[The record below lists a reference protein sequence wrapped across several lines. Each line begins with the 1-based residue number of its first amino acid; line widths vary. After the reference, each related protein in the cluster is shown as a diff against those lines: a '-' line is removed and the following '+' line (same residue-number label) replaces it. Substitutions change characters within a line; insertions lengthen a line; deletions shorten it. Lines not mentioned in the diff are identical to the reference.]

1 MKSIT
6 TKPPK
11 SLNLNC
17 LATSDAASRL
27 VLSAVFSI
35 FLSDVFFP
43 EFTSIATKA
52 SVVLMTID
60 PPDCNL
66 TLKLNNSLI

>member
-17 LATSDAASRL
+17 LAISMAASRL
-27 VLSAVFSI
+27 VFKAVFSI
-35 FLSDVFFP
+35 FLSVVFFP
-43 EFTSIATKA
+43 ELTSIATSA
-52 SVVLMTID
+52 SVVLITID
-60 PPDCNL
+60 PPD
-66 TLKLNNSLI
+66 